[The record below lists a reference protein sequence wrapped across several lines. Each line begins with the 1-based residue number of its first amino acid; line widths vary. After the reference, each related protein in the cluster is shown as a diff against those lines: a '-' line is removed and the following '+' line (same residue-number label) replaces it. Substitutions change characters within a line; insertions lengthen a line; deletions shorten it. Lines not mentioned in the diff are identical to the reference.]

1 MFLVATQLR
10 RGMMI
15 KFNGELYRVVSYQH
29 VTPGKGRGMVQT
41 KLKNLKTGTVVDN
54 RFRPD
59 ERVEKATL
67 EEMEMEYL
75 YEDGF
80 LYHFMNTENYE
91 QIALSEEVLGNCLS
105 YLVPNVRLTVE
116 FHDKEPV
123 GVELPL
129 TMELKVTS
137 TQPSIKGAAADR
149 NSKPATLETGL
160 VIQVP
165 TFIQEGD
172 MVKVDTSEGKYVGR
186 V

>member
-1 MFLVATQLR
+1 
-10 RGMMI
+10 MI
-15 KFNGELYRVVSYQH
+15 VKFDGELHRVMSYQH
-29 VTPGKGRGMVQT
+29 VTPGKGRGMMQT

-54 RFRPD
+54 RFRSD

-67 EEMEMEYL
+67 DEVEMEYMYQDGPL
-75 YEDGF
+75 Y
-80 LYHFMNTENYE
+80 YFMNTENYE
-91 QIALSEEVLGNCLS
+91 QIALSEETLGDSLS
-105 YLVPNVRLTVE
+105 YLVANSRLKVE

-123 GVELPL
+123 GIELPL
-129 TMELKVTS
+129 TMELTVAS

-149 NSKPATLETGL
+149 NTKPATLETGL

-172 MVKVDTSEGKYVGR
+172 VVKVDTSEGKYIGR